1 MKTLAEPVNE
11 IKSADSSKSAK
22 VEALVKLGLMRHE
35 ISIILKDCPTAV
47 RTICTFG
54 VEIECF
60 IARANVASTFNSNNV
75 NYQYESYNHTDNKK
89 YYKFVTDGSVQGYDD
104 AIECVSPVLKGAT
117 GMKSLKA
124 CCKSLNEGNAKVNK
138 TCGLHIHVGGIKTE
152 KQYVNVFKNYKM
164 LESLIDTFMAESR
177 RADNAYYCQSIK
189 RFNYTNCESIRD
201 VHNVMGT
208 KRYFKVNHWAYSRHQ
223 TIEFRQHQG
232 TTDFEKISNWANF
245 CMKLV
250 AWSLNNVLTDEVRDI
265 NDVPFLNANE
275 KAFFKGRIEH
285 FNA

>member
-1 MKTLAEPVNE
+1 M
-11 IKSADSSKSAK
+11 IW
-22 VEALVKLGLMRHE
+22 ALL
-35 ISIILKDCPTAV
+35 
-47 RTICTFG
+47 
-54 VEIECF
+54 
-60 IARANVASTFNSNNV
+60 
-75 NYQYESYNHTDNKK
+75 
-89 YYKFVTDGSVQGYDD
+89 
-104 AIECVSPVLKGAT
+104 
-117 GMKSLKA
+117 
-124 CCKSLNEGNAKVNK
+124 
-138 TCGLHIHVGGIKTE
+138 TE

-177 RADNAYYCQSIK
+177 RADNAYYCLSIK

-208 KRYFKVNHWAYSRHQ
+208 KRYFKVNHLAYNRHQ

-250 AWSLNNVLTDEVRDI
+250 AWSLNNVLTSEVRDI

-275 KAFFKGRIEH
+275 KEFFKGRIEH